1 MTPAIAGIAI
11 IAIVLSGTA
20 DTPTASSSVGARVEI
35 ESFTAPRE
43 VARCIAVNIHRKMPE
58 LRVRTV
64 AGESPEEG
72 GHIVVTAPEPS
83 FATFGVIRID
93 PSEEGSRLTA
103 WLPDRSLA
111 AAAPE
116 VLARRLVAGC

>member
-11 IAIVLSGTA
+11 VAIVLAGTA
-20 DTPTASSSVGARVEI
+20 DSPTASSQAGARVEI
-35 ESFTAPRE
+35 ASFTAPRE
-43 VARCIAVNIHRKMPE
+43 AARCIAVNIHRKMPE

-64 AGESPEEG
+64 AGESPDEG
-72 GHIVVTAPEPS
+72 GHIVVTATEPS
-83 FATFGVIRID
+83 LATFGVIRID
-93 PSEEGSRLTA
+93 ASEEGSRLTA
-103 WLPDRSLA
+103 WLPGRSLA

>member
-11 IAIVLSGTA
+11 VAIILSGTA
-20 DTPTASSSVGARVEI
+20 DTPTASSRSGARVEI
-35 ESFTAPRE
+35 ASFTAPRE
-43 VARCIAVNIHRKMPE
+43 VARCIAVNINRKMPE

-64 AGESPEEG
+64 AGDSPDDG

-83 FATFGVIRID
+83 YATFGVIRID
-93 PSEEGSRLTA
+93 PSDEGSRLTT